1 MLTQAESYLAVRRA
15 AGFALR
21 CEGVQLKSFA
31 AFSETRGQ
39 HCVSSEI
46 AIEWAGLAR
55 SISQRARR
63 LGTVIR
69 FARYLQAEDERHE
82 VPPAVFGA
90 EKLPRPTPYIL
101 TAEQIRQ
108 IVDAAARS
116 GYRTLRRAT
125 YSTLFSLL
133 ACTGLRVSE
142 AIRLRFDDITPDGLV
157 IRVTKFRKSRIVPLH
172 ETAQAGLER
181 YLQQRRAYAP
191 FDEHVFVSL
200 RRKPLRL
207 ADVEAAFGTAAKQVG
222 LPDGPGCSRPT
233 PHSLRHTFAVRAL
246 ETCSDGR
253 DAISK
258 HTLALSTYL
267 GHSTVANTYWYL
279 EAVPDLMRDIA
290 ERAERFVMGGQP

>member
-69 FARYLQAEDERHE
+69 FARYLRAEDERHE

-101 TAEQIRQ
+101 TAE
-108 IVDAAARS
+108 
-116 GYRTLRRAT
+116 
-125 YSTLFSLL
+125 
-133 ACTGLRVSE
+133 RV
-142 AIRLRFDDITPDGLV
+142 
-157 IRVTKFRKSRIVPLH
+157 H
-172 ETAQAGLER
+172 
-181 YLQQRRAYAP
+181 
-191 FDEHVFVSL
+191 
-200 RRKPLRL
+200 
-207 ADVEAAFGTAAKQVG
+207 
-222 LPDGPGCSRPT
+222 
-233 PHSLRHTFAVRAL
+233 
-246 ETCSDGR
+246 
-253 DAISK
+253 
-258 HTLALSTYL
+258 
-267 GHSTVANTYWYL
+267 
-279 EAVPDLMRDIA
+279 DIA
-290 ERAERFVMGGQP
+290 PRF